1 MPPLWKPDGTE
12 LIYLNRDG
20 LTLMAVPIRYEPSFR
35 AGRPEPL
42 FKMPAGTSSYT
53 SIDNERFLLVVEQG
67 GTWNLAVV
75 TNWTA
80 ELEGR

>member
-1 MPPLWKPDGTE
+1 MWKPDGTE
-12 LIYLNRDG
+12 LIYLNRDA

-53 SIDNERFLLVVEQG
+53 SIDNERFLLVVERG

-75 TNWTA
+75 TNWSA